1 MTTTASRVS
10 AIGWRRNR
18 FIRTILGMTAISA
31 TVLRVSLG
39 SVALVGLACSKTPR
53 SNAGTQPLVRAYMTP
68 PAAERV
74 MGRMLDAAAR
84 HDWAL
89 SVRTDSAALAEADI
103 AIIDSAGRLVARL
116 RAGSPVMAE
125 AHALAETVLAPVAAP
140 R

>member
-1 MTTTASRVS
+1 
-10 AIGWRRNR
+10 
-18 FIRTILGMTAISA
+18 MTAISA

-53 SNAGTQPLVRAYMTP
+53 SNAARTQPLVRAYVTP

>member
-1 MTTTASRVS
+1 
-10 AIGWRRNR
+10 
-18 FIRTILGMTAISA
+18 MTAISA

-53 SNAGTQPLVRAYMTP
+53 SNAARTQPLVRAYVTP

-125 AHALAETVLAPVAAP
+125 AHALAEIVLAPGAAP

>member
-1 MTTTASRVS
+1 
-10 AIGWRRNR
+10 
-18 FIRTILGMTAISA
+18 MTAISA

-53 SNAGTQPLVRAYMTP
+53 SNAARMQPLVRAYVTP

-74 MGRMLDAAAR
+74 MGRMLDVAAR
-84 HDWAL
+84 HNWAL

-116 RAGSPVMAE
+116 RPGSPVMAE
-125 AHALAETVLAPVAAP
+125 AHALAETVLAPGGAP

>member
-1 MTTTASRVS
+1 MGPSRTRATRRRGGPGRSAPKAASPTTQAASS
-10 AIGWRRNR
+10 ARARPRLRN
-18 FIRTILGMTAISA
+18 
-31 TVLRVSLG
+31 V
-39 SVALVGLACSKTPR
+39 
-53 SNAGTQPLVRAYMTP
+53 TP

-103 AIIDSAGRLVARL
+103 AILDSAGRLVARL

-125 AHALAETVLAPVAAP
+125 AHALAEIVLAPGAAP

>member
-1 MTTTASRVS
+1 
-10 AIGWRRNR
+10 
-18 FIRTILGMTAISA
+18 MTAISA

-53 SNAGTQPLVRAYMTP
+53 SNAARTQPLVRAYVTP

-74 MGRMLDAAAR
+74 MGRMMDAAAR

-103 AIIDSAGRLVARL
+103 AIADSAGRLVARL
-116 RAGSPVMAE
+116 RAGSPVRVEARTLAE
-125 AHALAETVLAPVAAP
+125 AVLPPGAVLE